1 MHIWGKII
9 DVLSYSTTTP
19 RMLGWVHIL
28 SFILAV
34 GFGVFLSVR
43 FRHSDEKTVRRLLL
57 IASVISIVLEI
68 YKQFVFSFSYDGQAV
83 KFDYQ
88 WYAFPFQFCSMPM
101 YVGLLAA
108 FIKRGR
114 LHDALCAF
122 LATYGFFGGL
132 VVMVYP
138 VQVYIGIIGINAQT
152 MICHGLMVAMGIYFL
167 ACGYVKL
174 KHKTMLMALS
184 VFSSLVGLVMI
195 LNEAVFYSGIL
206 NGETLN
212 MFYISRHFSPSLPV
226 YSLIQAIVPY
236 PFCVI
241 FYVFGFSAAAYIIL
255 LCAMGINRIIS
266 NVKNRK
272 KVMA

>member
-1 MHIWGKII
+1 MHIFGQII

-19 RMLGWVHIL
+19 RMFGWVHIL
-28 SFILAV
+28 SFTLTIA
-34 GFGVFLSVR
+34 FGVFLSVR
-43 FRHSDEKTVRRLLL
+43 FKNCDEKTVRKLLL
-57 IASVISIVLEI
+57 IASAVSIALEI

-101 YVGLLAA
+101 YIGLLAA
-108 FIKRGR
+108 FIKKGW

-138 VQVYIGIIGINAQT
+138 LQVYIGIIGINAQT
-152 MICHGLMVAMGIYFL
+152 MICHGLMVAMGIYLL
-167 ACGYVKL
+167 ASGYVKL
-174 KHKTMLMALS
+174 KHKTMLMAFC
-184 VFSSLVGLVMI
+184 VFSTIVGLVMI

-212 MFYISRHFSPSLPV
+212 MFYISRHFAPSLPV
-226 YSLIQAIVPY
+226 YSLIQAVVPY

-255 LCAMGINRIIS
+255 LCAMGIKGLVSAI
-266 NVKNRK
+266 KNRK
-272 KVMA
+272 KVAV